1 MPIGAQPTTMHPMRR
16 TTLTSV
22 AGALGLFLVLTAG
35 ACSSD
40 SKDDAVRRGQEE
52 RWRPRRPRR
61 RWSAPR
67 PPRSGR
73 PRRPARSRSVVIEPA
88 SPDGTSASGSG
99 CAPQSPTLPDGQWFG
114 RLKAIDTTAGTIGFD
129 LECFFVGDAANA
141 AATADGQTEVP
152 VPDDVYI
159 RNESETVRTQH
170 AVTDVAV
177 GVLGSGG
184 ASTDYEPGLSG
195 LSSAGAGRPRRVARG
210 ARRLG
215 GRHPAAVLP
224 LTPGLKGA
232 SRRAAGDQRSRLA

>member
-1 MPIGAQPTTMHPMRR
+1 M
-16 TTLTSV
+16 TSA

-35 ACSSD
+35 ACSSG
-40 SKDDAVRRGQEE
+40 SKDDAS
-52 RWRPRRPRR
+52 P
-61 RWSAPR
+61 SAAAEKSAVAPETTSTTVAR
-67 PPRSGR
+67 TTTTTLGPPPPPGSI
-73 PRRPARSRSVVIEPA
+73 PFVVIEPA

-159 RNESETVRTQH
+159 RNESETVRTEH

-195 LSSAGAGRPRRVARG
+195 LSSAGALVDRGVWLEVHDGWVVAIQQQFF
-210 ARRLG
+210 
-215 GRHPAAVLP
+215 P
-224 LTPGLKGA
+224 
-232 SRRAAGDQRSRLA
+232 

>member
-1 MPIGAQPTTMHPMRR
+1 M
-16 TTLTSV
+16 TSA

-35 ACSSD
+35 ACSSG
-40 SKDDAVRRGQEE
+40 SKDDAS
-52 RWRPRRPRR
+52 P
-61 RWSAPR
+61 SAAAEKSAVAPETTSTTVAR
-67 PPRSGR
+67 TTTTTLGPPPPPGSI
-73 PRRPARSRSVVIEPA
+73 PFVVIEPA

-159 RNESETVRTQH
+159 RNESETVRTEH
-170 AVTDVAV
+170 AVADVAV

-195 LSSAGAGRPRRVARG
+195 LSSAGALVDRGVWLEVHDGWVVAIQQQFF
-210 ARRLG
+210 
-215 GRHPAAVLP
+215 P
-224 LTPGLKGA
+224 
-232 SRRAAGDQRSRLA
+232 